1 MARVELSETTK
12 VPFGGRGA
20 RRKPD
25 KEGGS
30 LNEVKTTHDAVW
42 RRESRHA
49 PAKARK
55 EANVSETGHD
65 RQARRRL
72 CGTLRTK
79 ECKYGFACP
88 KRGLCDATNSH
99 RVTRAA
105 EIAAVSRADRCLGE
119 ADCAGLHPEDVLVY
133 VEWVQGRAIRPHKRG
148 STRIE
153 AEGRHS
159 RAQRRPV
166 PRHPPHFDES
176 LMIGTVV

>member
-55 EANVSETGHD
+55 KTNGDA
-65 RQARRRL
+65 
-72 CGTLRTK
+72 
-79 ECKYGFACP
+79 P
-88 KRGLCDATNSH
+88 KKA
-99 RVTRAA
+99 
-105 EIAAVSRADRCLGE
+105 
-119 ADCAGLHPEDVLVY
+119 
-133 VEWVQGRAIRPHKRG
+133 
-148 STRIE
+148 
-153 AEGRHS
+153 
-159 RAQRRPV
+159 
-166 PRHPPHFDES
+166 
-176 LMIGTVV
+176 

>member
-55 EANVSETGHD
+55 KANVSETGHD

-119 ADCAGLHPEDVLVY
+119 ADCAGLRPEDVLVY
-133 VEWVQGRAIRPHKRG
+133 VERAQGRAIRPHKRG
-148 STRIE
+148 
-153 AEGRHS
+153 
-159 RAQRRPV
+159 RPV
-166 PRHPPHFDES
+166 AATSAAF
-176 LMIGTVV
+176 

>member
-1 MARVELSETTK
+1 M
-12 VPFGGRGA
+12 PFGGRGA
-20 RRKPD
+20 RRKPE

-49 PAKARK
+49 PPKARK
-55 EANVSETGHD
+55 EANVRETGHD

-99 RVTRAA
+99 RVT
-105 EIAAVSRADRCLGE
+105 
-119 ADCAGLHPEDVLVY
+119 
-133 VEWVQGRAIRPHKRG
+133 KRG
-148 STRIE
+148 HDRGRQRSGPISEGGDLRRTAPRRRTCVRQEGARTRKSPLMEREHRCPERDRIFIS
-153 AEGRHS
+153 HS
-159 RAQRRPV
+159 LHTRYQPISQPYCRTER
-166 PRHPPHFDES
+166 
-176 LMIGTVV
+176 LN

>member
-55 EANVSETGHD
+55 EANVDAPKKAKLSKGTFERSEN
-65 RQARRRL
+65 
-72 CGTLRTK
+72 
-79 ECKYGFACP
+79 P
-88 KRGLCDATNSH
+88 KGA
-99 RVTRAA
+99 
-105 EIAAVSRADRCLGE
+105 
-119 ADCAGLHPEDVLVY
+119 
-133 VEWVQGRAIRPHKRG
+133 
-148 STRIE
+148 
-153 AEGRHS
+153 
-159 RAQRRPV
+159 
-166 PRHPPHFDES
+166 
-176 LMIGTVV
+176 

>member
-49 PAKARK
+49 LPKARRRRTGMYRRK
-55 EANVSETGHD
+55 RSFRREPSSEARTRRVRKQVRETGHI
-65 RQARRRL
+65 RQAWRRFY
-72 CGTLRTK
+72 GTMRAK
-79 ECKYGFACP
+79 ECKCGFACS

-119 ADCAGLHPEDVLVY
+119 TDCAGLRPEDVLVY
-133 VEWVQGRAIRPHKRG
+133 GERSQGRAIRPYKRG
-148 STRIE
+148 STVAAIS
-153 AEGRHS
+153 A
-159 RAQRRPV
+159 A
-166 PRHPPHFDES
+166 F
-176 LMIGTVV
+176 